1 MLSPAA
7 EKRPMQRRF
16 RRVIAIGLVPAGMG
30 LAGCAPSLDDA
41 PPGPPSWREGWV
53 DGCAFVRALGGGGT
67 AWSVDVTRRAGD
79 ADYGRGLEAGS
90 RECDG
95 TPAIGPKADGKS
107 PAVVEGRER
116 T

>member
-1 MLSPAA
+1 
-7 EKRPMQRRF
+7 MQRRF